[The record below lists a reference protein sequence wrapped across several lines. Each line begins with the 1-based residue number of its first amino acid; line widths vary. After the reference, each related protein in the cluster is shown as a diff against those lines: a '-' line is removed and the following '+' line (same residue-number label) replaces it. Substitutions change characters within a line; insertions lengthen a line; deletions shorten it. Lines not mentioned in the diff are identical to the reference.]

1 MSGARPGGDVPG
13 PGLSPIADADGEYG
27 DGDESFNKDDSF
39 AAEIA
44 AGDPRAEPFRFSLLD
59 DFAALD
65 AACFKTHGARSMGK
79 GLSAGRT

>member
-39 AAEIA
+39 ATEIA
-44 AGDPRAEPFRFSLLD
+44 GGGTRAEAFRFSLHD
-59 DFAALD
+59 DLAALD
-65 AACFKTHGARSMGK
+65 VAMFQDPWSAKHGRGA
-79 GLSAGRT
+79 